1 MWIKCVFGDYRKIES
16 DKANCDLRL
25 IYAKRNVKIKKVTIW
40 ILNF

>member
-1 MWIKCVFGDYRKIES
+1 MLFCDYHKIES
-16 DKANCDLRL
+16 DMSNCDLRL

>member
-1 MWIKCVFGDYRKIES
+1 MWIKCLFCDYRKIEN
-16 DKANCDLRL
+16 DRTNCDLRL